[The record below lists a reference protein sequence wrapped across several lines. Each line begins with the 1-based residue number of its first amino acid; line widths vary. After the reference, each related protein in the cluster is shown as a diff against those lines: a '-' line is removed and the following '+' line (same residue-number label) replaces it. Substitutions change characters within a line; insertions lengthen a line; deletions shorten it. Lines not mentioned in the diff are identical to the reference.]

1 MDSLNQDRRVC
12 VQKQSLEV
20 SREEELA
27 ETYSKEELEFPVSRG
42 PQISD
47 GFGSDLGALEPVS
60 PPGGGSPL

>member
-1 MDSLNQDRRVC
+1 MDSLNRDRRVC

-27 ETYSKEELEFPVSRG
+27 EELEFPVSRG